1 MSVNNGSGDHLE
13 YSGHTLDIA
22 PSNLAREDQW
32 KEFSGSQERRGGG
45 GWLGEPGSPKCFS
58 VDPGASSL
66 RCLLEP

>member
-1 MSVNNGSGDHLE
+1 MSVNNGIGDHLE

-45 GWLGEPGSPKCFS
+45 GVVGRAREP
-58 VDPGASSL
+58 
-66 RCLLEP
+66 